1 MANRYTLTEQ
11 QKVIDTYLKGCVNLY
26 GFVTPRQFLK
36 VYNRY
41 NTPKIRKDDLLKC
54 GMKLIRCS
62 YDSYYIYTN
71 AIVSKRVPDEK
82 MAEIAYFQQGKK
94 YYTPTRDEIL
104 KYADPNYSQENEYT
118 KALCDFFVDDM
129 DVSLVIAKAVVK
141 QLEWLVRTEQPFS
154 EQLHLVESHGIEPE
168 DIKQGNEMIS
178 LMTDM
183 HNNCRKWANCGYT
196 PSELFVQNGNK

>member
-41 NTPKIRKDDLLKC
+41 NTPKIRKDDLLKY
-54 GMKLIRCS
+54 GMKLIRYS
-62 YDSYYIYTN
+62 YDSYYIYSN
-71 AIVSKRVPDEK
+71 AIVNKRVSDEK
-82 MAEIAYFQQGKK
+82 IGQIAYLQEGKK
-94 YYTPTRDEIL
+94 YYTPTREEIL
-104 KYADPNYSQENEYT
+104 KYAGPNYFQENEYT

-141 QLEWLVRTEQPFS
+141 QLEWLVRTEEPFG
-154 EQLHLVESHGIEPE
+154 ELLHLIESHGIELE
-168 DIKQGNEMIS
+168 DEEQANELIFKMQK
-178 LMTDM
+178 M
-183 HNNCRKWANCGYT
+183 HNNCRKWANCGYA
-196 PSELFVQNGNK
+196 PSDLFFSKER

>member
-11 QKVIDTYLKGCVNLY
+11 QKVIDAYLKGCVNLY

-41 NTPKIRKDDLLKC
+41 NTPKILKDDLLKC
-54 GMKLIRCS
+54 GMKLMRQS

-71 AIVSKRVPDEK
+71 AIVSKRVSDEK
-82 MAEIAYFQQGKK
+82 MAEIACFQQRKK
-94 YYTPTRDEIL
+94 YYTPTQEEIL
-104 KYADPNYSQENEYT
+104 KYADPNYSPENEYT
-118 KALCDFFVDDM
+118 KALCKFFVDDM
-129 DVSLVIAKAVVK
+129 DVSLIIARTVVK
-141 QLEWLVRTEQPFS
+141 QLEWLIRTEEPFR
-154 EQLHLVESHGIEPE
+154 ELIHIVESHGIEPS
-168 DIKQGNEMIS
+168 DIKQGNEMIR

-196 PSELFVQNGNK
+196 PRELFEQNRNK

>member
-11 QKVIDTYLKGCVNLY
+11 QKVIDTYLNGCVNLY

-41 NTPKIRKDDLLKC
+41 NTPKIRKDDLLNC
-54 GMKLIRCS
+54 GMKLMRYS
-62 YDSYYIYTN
+62 YDSYYIYSN
-71 AIVSKRVPDEK
+71 AIVNKRVSDEK
-82 MAEIAYFQQGKK
+82 IGQIAYLQEGKK
-94 YYTPTRDEIL
+94 YYTPTQEEIL

-141 QLEWLVRTEQPFS
+141 QIEWRVRIEEPFG
-154 EQLHLVESHGIEPE
+154 ELLHLVESHGIELE
-168 DIKQGNEMIS
+168 DEEQANELIFKMQN
-178 LMTDM
+178 M

-196 PSELFVQNGNK
+196 PSDLFFSKEH